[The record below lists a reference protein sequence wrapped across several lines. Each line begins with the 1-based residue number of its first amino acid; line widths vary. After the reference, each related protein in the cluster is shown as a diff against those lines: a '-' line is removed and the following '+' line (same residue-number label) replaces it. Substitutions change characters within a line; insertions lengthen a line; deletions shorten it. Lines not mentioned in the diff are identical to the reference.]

1 MTADP
6 SPVSPQPESQVVR
19 QYRRLNTE
27 ADRQALIADIRQVRR
42 ELRRV
47 FELVPKDRWYEPRY
61 HGWSPAAM
69 LGHLEMMD
77 GLLMRMVGS
86 AASGFRWS
94 VSTGMLHQMNGIMAG
109 IFRRRL
115 VETTLAGLE
124 QGEQQVIDFIQ
135 KMSPERYD
143 RLVYDPA
150 LGVFLTI
157 EQALQEFFLEH
168 WREHLATMRAVDD
181 RGGYEPSARR
191 DEVI

>member
-1 MTADP
+1 MTADS
-6 SPVSPQPESQVVR
+6 SPVSPQPGPQVVR

-42 ELRRV
+42 DVSRV

-69 LGHLEMMD
+69 LGHLELMD
-77 GLLMRMVGS
+77 GVLMRMVGS

-124 QGEQQVIDFIQ
+124 RGEQQVIDFIQ

-181 RGGYEPSARR
+181 RGGYEPTARR
-191 DEVI
+191 DTVV